1 MLRVDR
7 NVQNIS
13 RQALLVLQK
22 LTALG
27 ASVKLGEYEST
38 ISPRTRTLECQH
50 VPHVSDPG
58 HYYTLLALSFLEGAG
73 KVEGGVEG
81 LVEIARRQKGL
92 SMPAVLLRFAGAE
105 VPEYMDFDAVSRELS
120 GLSDRTLL
128 RIGWFLRDETVKS
141 QMGEQAKTV
150 KAMIERSR
158 VTIDPHTL
166 SLYSKMK
173 NFRVMGVRM
182 AGGVAVSRFGK
193 AWPTDVLVR
202 DGFGHQRDG
211 YFYATGALNVDDI
224 VEQGN
229 GLILKLS
236 ASRSYEV
243 SYLPEEIRY
252 VQVTTASD
260 PAIKMPNS

>member
-1 MLRVDR
+1 MLGVDR
-7 NVQNIS
+7 TVQNINGLK
-13 RQALLVLQK
+13 QALPVLQK
-22 LTALG
+22 LKALG
-27 ASVKLGEYEST
+27 ASVKLGEYESV

-58 HYYTLLALSFLEGAG
+58 HYYTHLALSFLEGAG

-92 SMPAVLLRFAGAE
+92 SMPAVLRRFADAE
-105 VPEYMDFDAVSRELS
+105 VPEYMDFDAVSREVS
-120 GLSDRTLL
+120 GLSERTLL

-141 QMGEQAKTV
+141 EKAGTV
-150 KAMIERSR
+150 KSLMARSR

-166 SLYSKMK
+166 SFYSKMK
-173 NFRVMGVRM
+173 NFRVMGFRT

-224 VEQGN
+224 VQQGN

-236 ASRSYEV
+236 ASRSYEE
-243 SYLPEEIRY
+243 SYLLEEIRY
-252 VQVTTASD
+252 VQVTTAPD
-260 PAIKMPNS
+260 PVVKR